1 MDRIEEQRSK
11 SEKMYEFIDYLA
23 NLIENND
30 DRYVFEFASSSGTMT
45 IYDKVDKIY
54 YLSNI
59 QQIRYDTDGNV
70 INL

>member
-11 SEKMYEFIDYLA
+11 SEKIYEFIDYLT

-30 DRYVFEFASSSGTMT
+30 DRYVFECASSSGTMP

-59 QQIRYDTDGNV
+59 QQIRYDADGNV